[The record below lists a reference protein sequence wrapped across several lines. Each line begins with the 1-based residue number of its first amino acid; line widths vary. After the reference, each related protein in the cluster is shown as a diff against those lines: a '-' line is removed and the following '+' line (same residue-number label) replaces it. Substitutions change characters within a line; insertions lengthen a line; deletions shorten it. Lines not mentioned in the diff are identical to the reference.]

1 MLASPLKFAL
11 AVLFLNAVCCFVP
24 NRVVA
29 DVPSAQSLQAINE
42 SEVLDLGRKLEQ
54 ERRWH
59 EAILHYERA
68 AKKNPNLKAV
78 LERLQVCRVHH
89 DVTRRYSDRSFLQ
102 TIDTSSPSDALEV
115 FSEVIAKLE
124 VYYVERVDYYRLA
137 LHGTAFLEVALTE
150 PDFLGKYLRNTD
162 RESIENFRKN
172 IHKSV
177 FGRKVIHAND
187 LKSTATFVAKQAS
200 DQLGIPITAVIYEY
214 IAGSVGLL
222 DPYSALL
229 TPGEYREVMSQIEGN
244 LIGLGVELWAEGSE
258 LRIVDVF
265 RGGPAFY
272 AGLAPQQ
279 QIVKVDGMAVR
290 EIGAKKAADLLRGPE
305 GSQVRLQLQTA
316 DERMIDVR
324 VERRRVEV
332 PSVSIAEMAEP
343 GIGYIRITNFQKTT
357 PAEVGKAMFELSGK
371 GMKSLI
377 IDLRKNPGGLL
388 DAAVEL
394 ADQFLHE
401 GTIVSTQG
409 RNGHEN
415 HNFTAKSYG
424 TWDIPLVLLI
434 DEDSASA
441 SEIFAGAMHDHSR
454 ATIVGQTS
462 YGKGSV
468 QGVFHNEKG
477 NGGLRLTVSK
487 FYSPNGTPISA
498 NGIQPNVPVESES
511 QPLAPSLERYA
522 LKPGNQQSGSE
533 STDSVG
539 SDSGRFVKSN
549 KESGEMGSVQNVRLA
564 ENTPFPRSTNPSA
577 SNTLSRKIDIVKE
590 RGIEMAR
597 SKIRFANR

>member
-1 MLASPLKFAL
+1 MSLLDCARMPFSLLRITLCVTGLWVSFCCAPARIIADTPIAASLPTSFE
-11 AVLFLNAVCCFVP
+11 
-24 NRVVA
+24 
-29 DVPSAQSLQAINE
+29 I
-42 SEVLDLGRKLEQ
+42 EVLDQGRKLEQ

-59 EAILHYERA
+59 EAILLYEKHV
-68 AKKNPNLKAV
+68 KKNASLRTVA
-78 LERLQVCRVHH
+78 ERLQVCRVHH

-102 TIDTSSPSDALEV
+102 TIDTSTPTDALQV

-124 VYYVERVDYYRLA
+124 VYYVERIDYYKLA

-150 PDFLGKYLRNTD
+150 PDFLSKHLRNAD
-162 RESIENFRKN
+162 RETVESFRKN
-172 IHKSV
+172 IHKTV
-177 FGRKVIHAND
+177 FGKRVMNAED
-187 LKSTATFVAKQAS
+187 LKASASYVAKQAS
-200 DQLGIPITAVIYEY
+200 DQLGISMTAVIYEY

-244 LIGLGVELWAEGSE
+244 LIGLGVELWAEGSD

-265 RGGPAFY
+265 RNGPAYF
-272 AGLAPQQ
+272 AGLVPNQH
-279 QIVKVDGMAVR
+279 ILSVDGLSVS
-290 EIGAKKAADLLRGPE
+290 EIGAKKAADMLRGPE
-305 GSQVRLQLQTA
+305 GSQVRLQLQGIG
-316 DERMIDVR
+316 DRVIDIR
-324 VERRRVEV
+324 VERKRVDV
-332 PSVSIAEMAEP
+332 PSVSVAEIAEP
-343 GIGYIRITNFQKTT
+343 GVGYVKITNFQKTT
-357 PAEVGKAMFELSGK
+357 PSEVSKALYELSGK

-388 DAAVEL
+388 DAAVDL
-394 ADQFLHE
+394 ADQFLHD

-409 RNGHEN
+409 RNGLEN
-415 HNFTAKSYG
+415 HNFTTKSQG
-424 TWDIPLVLLI
+424 TWDIPLVVLI

-468 QGVFHNEKG
+468 QGVFHNERG

-498 NGIQPNVPVESES
+498 NGIHPNVPVPTESIAYNAMTLDKVANDRVS
-511 QPLAPSLERYA
+511 LRPSIENGL
-522 LKPGNQQSGSE
+522 PVSTQSKVDV
-533 STDSVG
+533 T
-539 SDSGRFVKSN
+539 K
-549 KESGEMGSVQNVRLA
+549 A
-564 ENTPFPRSTNPSA
+564 
-577 SNTLSRKIDIVKE
+577 

-597 SKIRFANR
+597 KKIMMAR